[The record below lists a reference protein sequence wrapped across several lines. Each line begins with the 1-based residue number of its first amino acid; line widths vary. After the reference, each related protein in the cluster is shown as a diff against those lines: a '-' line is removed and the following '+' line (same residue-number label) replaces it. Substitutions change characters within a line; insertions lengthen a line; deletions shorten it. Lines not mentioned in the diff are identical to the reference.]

1 MKTSINT
8 KYDYAEFL
16 KTIRALKAIRL
27 QKGFSRAE
35 AAAKV
40 GWSARSFEQ
49 LENGRCNFSEER
61 LKKILA
67 AYGISES
74 EFDHVRR
81 QPKLALAE
89 TCKNGKADRSLG
101 RKPRRNHLKIVT
113 KEVRVLRVLRKRRGL
128 SQYAASKLCGFAPS
142 MFGHI
147 EEGRIELRPDRISHI
162 LGCLG
167 STQEEFQQLID
178 SPVLRDDLLADIL
191 KLAER
196 LDDAALSSAHNIIKA
211 LAK

>member
-8 KYDYAEFL
+8 KYDYAD
-16 KTIRALKAIRL
+16 TRNTARALKAIRL
-27 QKGFSRAE
+27 RKGLSRPQAARKIGWNLRSLEALENARCGFS
-35 AAAKV
+35 K
-40 GWSARSFEQ
+40 
-49 LENGRCNFSEER
+49 ER
-61 LKKILA
+61 LHKILA
-67 AYGISES
+67 AYDVSES
-74 EFDHVRR
+74 EFERIRR

-89 TCKNGKADRSLG
+89 ACERGRGDRTVD
-101 RKPRRNHLKIVT
+101 RRPRRNHLKIIT

-167 STQEEFQQLID
+167 HSEREFQELMR
-178 SPVLRDDLLADIL
+178 SPNLRDDLIEEIT
-191 KLAER
+191 KLMDR
-196 LDDAALSSAHNIIKA
+196 LDDAALSSTLNIIRA

>member
-27 QKGFSRAE
+27 QKGLSRVE
-35 AAAKV
+35 AAAKI
-40 GWSARSFEQ
+40 GWSASAFEQ

-61 LKKILA
+61 LGKILA
-67 AYGISES
+67 AYGVSEP
-74 EFDHVRR
+74 EYERVRR

-89 TCKNGKADRSLG
+89 TCENGRADRTVG
-101 RKPRRNHLKIVT
+101 RKPRRNHLKIIT
-113 KEVRVLRVLRKRRGL
+113 KEVRILRILRKRRGL

-147 EEGRIELRPDRISHI
+147 EEGRIELRPDRVSHI

-167 STQEEFQQLID
+167 HSEKEFQELLQ
-178 SPVLRDDLLADIL
+178 SPILRDDLIEEIT
-191 KLAER
+191 KLIAR
-196 LDDAALSSAHNIIKA
+196 LDDAALSSTRNLIRA